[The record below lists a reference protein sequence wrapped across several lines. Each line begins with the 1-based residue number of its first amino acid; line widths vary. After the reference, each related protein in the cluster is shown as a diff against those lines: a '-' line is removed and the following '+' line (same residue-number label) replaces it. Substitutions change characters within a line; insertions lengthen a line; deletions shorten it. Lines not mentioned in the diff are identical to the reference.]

1 MRDNGT
7 YKLLTDKDFAALN
20 RHLMKQGGRIVKSSG
35 SVRVDTDGD
44 KALTQSGRKTSFK
57 NFMKAK

>member
-1 MRDNGT
+1 MKDNGT
-7 YKLLTDKDFAALN
+7 YKLLTDKDFAMLN

-44 KALTQSGRKTSFK
+44 KTLTQSGRKTSFK